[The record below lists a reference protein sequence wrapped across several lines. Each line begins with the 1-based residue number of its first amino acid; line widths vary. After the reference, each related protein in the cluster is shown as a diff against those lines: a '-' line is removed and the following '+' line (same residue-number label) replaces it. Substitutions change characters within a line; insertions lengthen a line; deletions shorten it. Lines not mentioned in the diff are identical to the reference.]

1 MKQRLNSGLSQHLS
15 KRLRAFDKG
24 GSLKDGVL
32 YRDERYFLNLEES
45 LGQPKEVAVPIT
57 TKTTN
62 PPEKQ
67 VISMT
72 APLEEKGDAG
82 PLVPCKV
89 CSRNFASDRISKHLE
104 VCEKTTAKPR
114 PVYDVAKARVTG
126 TEAEELV
133 AAGRLKL
140 DPAKPM
146 EKKSDLMKKYNIDDA
161 KKEDVKNKQ
170 EKEKPQKVAQK
181 RNGEAYQV
189 VFDDNEKMRTRK
201 PTAAMAPSKL
211 PATVVRQGTHKQD
224 LRYLSAKNWKKQR
237 QQVSPDLNSSFSDD
251 DIDFLASSMTSQKT
265 VCSDAFDFLFDEKN
279 LNPETVL
286 EHEFNRPSSHL
297 PQQKEKE
304 KEACCVIS

>member
-15 KRLRAFDKG
+15 KRLRTRDQRG
-24 GSLKDGVL
+24 LLQDGVL
-32 YRDERYFLNLEES
+32 YRNEKYFLDLKAS
-45 LGQPKEVAVPIT
+45 LGQSIEVVASQITEPPI
-57 TKTTN
+57 K
-62 PPEKQ
+62 PI
-67 VISMT
+67 ISMT

-82 PLVPCKV
+82 PLVPCQV
-89 CSRNFASDRISKHLE
+89 CGRNFASERIAKHLE

-114 PVYDVAKARVTG
+114 TVYDVAKARVAG

-140 DPAKPM
+140 EPAKPM
-146 EKKSDLMKKYNIDDA
+146 EKKSDLMKKYNVENA
-161 KKEDVKNKQ
+161 KTEEVKPKE
-170 EKEKPQKVAQK
+170 EKSQKVAQK
-181 RNGEAYQV
+181 KNGEAYQV
-189 VFDDNEKMRTRK
+189 VFDDSDKMRTRK

-237 QQVSPDLNSSFSDD
+237 QQVSPDLNSSFSED

-279 LNPETVL
+279 LNPEQVM
-286 EHEFNRPSSHL
+286 EQEFNRPSSHL
-297 PQQKEKE
+297 SQKEKE